1 MTQRKSYGAY
11 RESGIKWLG
20 RIPENWSIYR
30 VKSTIEF
37 SQNGVWGEDP
47 DGGSDDIECARV
59 ADFDRVSFTVS
70 DNLATYRK
78 VPEAQRRSR
87 EVKDG
92 DLLFEKSG
100 GGEKTLVGAIVQ
112 YKGSKAII
120 CSNFV
125 SVIKVKSGVNSRW
138 LCYVNAFL
146 YSIGVNSRSIKQA
159 TGIQNIDS
167 EQYFSER
174 IPVPS
179 KLEQD
184 RIAIWLD
191 RETARIDTLIA
202 KKTRFIDLLKE
213 KRQAVITK
221 AVTKGLDDS
230 VEMKESG
237 AFWIGKTPAHWAVCK
252 LSYRY
257 SVELGKMLDEKKL
270 TGLHPVPYLRN
281 KDVQWEQINSSNLPF
296 MDIFPNER
304 ERYTVRSGDL
314 LVCEG
319 GDVGRAAIWK
329 GADNIIGFQKALH
342 RLRSLFPDRDLAE
355 FYFYS
360 LFTAKKSGL
369 FEESGTKSTIS
380 HLPAEKFREYRF
392 SFPPFNEQV
401 KIVAYLREVTGRI
414 DTLIEKT
421 ERSIE
426 LLKEHRSALITAAV
440 TGKIDVRE
448 AA

>member
-1 MTQRKSYGAY
+1 MIQTSALRFKHFLKERQQLSLSGSEELLSVSEYYGVAPRSAVFSEERQESRAESLEGYRIVKKGDLVMNYMLAWKGAY
-11 RESGIKWLG
+11 GISSYDGIVSPAYSVFEVNQSIIDLRFLHHRTRSRDMQSTFKSVSKGIMESRL
-20 RIPENWSIYR
+20 RLYPETLLSLPVEIPPLKYQS
-30 VKSTIEF
+30 
-37 SQNGVWGEDP
+37 
-47 DGGSDDIECARV
+47 
-59 ADFDRVSFTVS
+59 RVSE
-70 DNLATYRK
+70 Y
-78 VPEAQRRSR
+78 
-87 EVKDG
+87 
-92 DLLFEKSG
+92 
-100 GGEKTLVGAIVQ
+100 
-112 YKGSKAII
+112 
-120 CSNFV
+120 
-125 SVIKVKSGVNSRW
+125 
-138 LCYVNAFL
+138 
-146 YSIGVNSRSIKQA
+146 
-159 TGIQNIDS
+159 
-167 EQYFSER
+167 
-174 IPVPS
+174 
-179 KLEQD
+179 
-184 RIAIWLD
+184 LD
-191 RETARIDTLIA
+191 KRTTRIDTLIA
-202 KKTRFIDLLKE
+202 KKTRFIELLKE

-230 VEMKESG
+230 VVMKDSG

-270 TGLHPVPYLRN
+270 TGLHPAPYLRN

-342 RLRSLFPDRDLAE
+342 RLRSLSPDRDLAE

-369 FEESGTKSTIS
+369 FEESDTKSTIS

>member
-1 MTQRKSYGAY
+1 MIKRRPYRSYKDTESKWIGIIPEHWKVGPFKNLISIQNGADY
-11 RESGIKWLG
+11 KDVEADEGCPVIGSGGAFAFSSKAMYEGETVLLG
-20 RIPENWSIYR
+20 RKGTIDKPLYYKGAFWAVDTMYWSKIPPSVNGRFAYYISTTIPFAMYATR
-30 VKSTIEF
+30 TALPSMTKSTL
-37 SQNGVWGEDP
+37 GAHLV
-47 DGGSDDIECARV
+47 
-59 ADFDRVSFTVS
+59 
-70 DNLATYRK
+70 TY
-78 VPEAQRRSR
+78 PE
-87 EVKDG
+87 
-92 DLLFEKSG
+92 
-100 GGEKTLVGAIVQ
+100 
-112 YKGSKAII
+112 KA
-120 CSNFV
+120 
-125 SVIKVKSGVNSRW
+125 
-138 LCYVNAFL
+138 
-146 YSIGVNSRSIKQA
+146 
-159 TGIQNIDS
+159 
-167 EQYFSER
+167 
-174 IPVPS
+174 
-179 KLEQD
+179 EQD
-184 RIAIWLD
+184 QIARWLD
-191 RETARIDTLIA
+191 REATRIDTLIA
-202 KKTRFIDLLKE
+202 KKTRFIELLKE
-213 KRQAVITK
+213 KRQAVIAK

-230 VEMKESG
+230 VEMKDSG